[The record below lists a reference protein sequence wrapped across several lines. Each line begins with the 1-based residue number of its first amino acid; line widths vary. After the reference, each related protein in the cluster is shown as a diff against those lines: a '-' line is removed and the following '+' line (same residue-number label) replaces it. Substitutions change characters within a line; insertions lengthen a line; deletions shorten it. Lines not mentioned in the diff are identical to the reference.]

1 MAKPARQDKPAPQDA
16 LTPKDRQALKAR
28 AHKLEPVVT
37 IGGKGLT
44 EAVLH
49 EIDFALKSH
58 ELLKIR
64 AGGMERADRQA
75 AFEAICQRT
84 GAQPVQHVGKVFVV
98 YRKHE
103 VEQEDG

>member
-1 MAKPARQDKPAPQDA
+1 MDK
-16 LTPKDRQALKAR
+16 LTPKDRQALKAQ
-28 AHKLEPVVT
+28 AHKLDPTVT
-37 IGGKGLT
+37 IGGRGLT

-64 AGGMERADRQA
+64 AGHMEREERQV
-75 AFEAICQRT
+75 AFEAICERT

-98 YRKHE
+98 YRKREDSQE
-103 VEQEDG
+103 VD

>member
-1 MAKPARQDKPAPQDA
+1 METTSAQATPTPP
-16 LTPKDRQALKAR
+16 LTPKERQALKAR

-44 EAVLH
+44 DAVLR

-58 ELLKIR
+58 DLVKIR
-64 AGGMERADRQA
+64 AAAMERDERHA
-75 AFEAICQRT
+75 AFDAICERT

-98 YRKHE
+98 YRKRE
-103 VEQEDG
+103 EE

>member
-1 MAKPARQDKPAPQDA
+1 M
-16 LTPKDRQALKAR
+16 TPKERQALKAK

-44 EAVLH
+44 DAVVA

-64 AGGMERADRQA
+64 AGAMDRHERAA
-75 AFEAICQRT
+75 AFDAICTRT
-84 GAQPVQHVGKVFVV
+84 GAEPVQHVGKVFVV
-98 YRKHE
+98 YRKRE
-103 VEQEDG
+103 E

>member
-1 MAKPARQDKPAPQDA
+1 M
-16 LTPKDRQALKAR
+16 LTPKERQALKAQ

-44 EAVLH
+44 DAVVK

-64 AGGMERADRQA
+64 AGAMDRHERAA
-75 AFEAICQRT
+75 AFDAICART
-84 GAQPVQHVGKVFVV
+84 GAEPVQHVGKVFVI
-98 YRKHE
+98 YRKKPE
-103 VEQEDG
+103 TD

>member
-1 MAKPARQDKPAPQDA
+1 MLSARE
-16 LTPKDRQALKAR
+16 RQALKAQ

-44 EAVLH
+44 DAVVK

-64 AGGMERADRQA
+64 AGAMDRHQRAE
-75 AFEAICQRT
+75 AFSALCARV
-84 GAQPVQHVGKVFVV
+84 GAEPIQHVGKVFVI
-98 YRKHE
+98 YRKKPAE
-103 VEQEDG
+103 E

>member
-1 MAKPARQDKPAPQDA
+1 M
-16 LTPKDRQALKAR
+16 LTPKERQALKAQ

-44 EAVLH
+44 DAVVK

-64 AGGMERADRQA
+64 AGAMDRHQRAA
-75 AFEAICQRT
+75 AFDEICART
-84 GAQPVQHVGKVFVV
+84 GAEPVQHVGKVFVV
-98 YRKHE
+98 YRKKP
-103 VEQEDG
+103 EDE

>member
-1 MAKPARQDKPAPQDA
+1 M
-16 LTPKDRQALKAR
+16 LTPKERQALKAQ

-44 EAVLH
+44 DAVVK

-64 AGGMERADRQA
+64 AGAMDRHERAV
-75 AFEAICQRT
+75 AFDAICGRT
-84 GAQPVQHVGKVFVV
+84 GAEPVQHVGKVFVV
-98 YRKHE
+98 YRKKPPE
-103 VEQEDG
+103 E